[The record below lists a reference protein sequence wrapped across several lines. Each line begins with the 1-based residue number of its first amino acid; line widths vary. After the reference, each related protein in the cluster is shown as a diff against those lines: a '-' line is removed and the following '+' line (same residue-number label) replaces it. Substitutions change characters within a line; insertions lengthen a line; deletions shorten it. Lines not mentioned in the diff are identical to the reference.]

1 MQSRT
6 ALILG
11 GAGFIGTHLARQLS
25 GSGRYAR
32 IMSMDIE
39 APRYPV
45 PKVIYNRHDVREPIP
60 RTFDGNF
67 DVVYNLAAVHRTPGH
82 PDCDYYDTNVAGATN
97 CVAFCERNGID
108 TIFFTS
114 SIAVYGPSESAL
126 DEMSPLRPV
135 SAYGRSKKLA
145 EEIHEAWW
153 EREPGRRLRI
163 VRPAVVFGQG
173 ESGNFSLL
181 ARMLERGLFVYPGRK
196 DTRKAGGYV
205 KELVRTM
212 LFALVR
218 PEPFYRYNFADQAVP
233 TSEDICKAFIELGGF
248 KPPIGVA
255 PRAMLDLAALGFEAL
270 NALGVRN
277 KVNRQRVA
285 KLINSTNIVPRQLI
299 EDGYPFAYTLKS
311 ALNDWIASDEEL
323 RPHGSRAHAVIV
335 PPLGLA
341 HAEEP
346 PPATTAARLPISN
359 TA

>member
-11 GAGFIGTHLARQLS
+11 GAGFIGTHLARELS
-25 GSGRYAR
+25 GSGQYRR

-39 APRYPV
+39 APRHPV
-45 PKVIYNRHDVREPIP
+45 PRVIYNRHDVREPIP
-60 RTFDGNF
+60 HTFDGQF

-82 PDCDYYDTNVAGATN
+82 PDYEYYDTNVAGATN

-108 TIFFTS
+108 TVFFTS
-114 SIAVYGPSESAL
+114 SISVYGPSESAL

-153 EREPGRRLRI
+153 ERESGRRLRI

-173 ESGNFSLL
+173 ENGNFSLL
-181 ARMLERGLFVYPGRK
+181 ARMLKRGLFIYPGRK

-212 LFALVR
+212 MFALAQ
-218 PEPFYRYNFADQAVP
+218 PEPFYRYNFADQVVP
-233 TSEDICKAFIELGGF
+233 TSEDICKAFVDLGGF
-248 KPPIGVA
+248 KPPLGVA
-255 PRAMLDLAALGFEAL
+255 PRAMLDLAALGCEAL

-285 KLINSTNIVPRQLI
+285 KLINSTHIVPRRLI
-299 EDGYPFAYTLKS
+299 EDSYPFAYTLKS
-311 ALNDWIASDEEL
+311 AFSDWMAEDDAIRPADARAQSILVPSFELAEPKPFESAS
-323 RPHGSRAHAVIV
+323 PMRAGAQ
-335 PPLGLA
+335 
-341 HAEEP
+341 
-346 PPATTAARLPISN
+346 SS
-359 TA
+359 